1 MSPTSSSPSP
11 LLAQGLF
18 VSTCFL
24 SIVSWYTTYQGMALY
39 LSPWFA
45 FLASLG
51 IQSALVLVAWL
62 AGSARHNKV
71 LLGFVYGMTALVS
84 IAFSYV
90 SLYTW
95 FSSKE
100 RPAIVERQLYDTI
113 TASSGKVSELLT
125 AAVAEAEKH
134 ALALEEMTKA
144 ERAQGYAARAEDVD
158 PYLKRVREAVAQ
170 EAQSGYREGAGAG
183 VRYAAFERYTK
194 LAQKSL
200 AQLQDSRRAL
210 QEFRSQLKPGDS
222 SEQQIR
228 QYRAVYDAIPW
239 GEVEAHLNKASL
251 ARPEV
256 PALSDHLDKTST
268 GQEEL
273 LLAFTE
279 LLSAPTARHVFS
291 FSLATFIDVI
301 VFLLAFSAGPHFA
314 GSPGERWRHAG
325 AAIDDTH
332 QQLFARDF
340 LRKVESDGGG
350 LARVRVDLLTAGERQ
365 FCLMLASKG
374 LAVVHEGAYV
384 LDGKVHEEL
393 MDAMVRR
400 QLPLRASASAAG
412 TMPVNA
418 Q

>member
-1 MSPTSSSPSP
+1 MSPTSSSSP
-11 LLAQGLF
+11 LLVQGLF

-24 SIVSWYTTYQGMALY
+24 SVVSWYTTYQGMALY

-62 AGSARHNKV
+62 AGSARHNKA

-113 TASSGKVSELLT
+113 SASSGKASELLT
-125 AAVAEAEKH
+125 AAIAEAEKH

-144 ERAQGYAARAEDVD
+144 ERSQGFAARAEDAD

-210 QEFRSQLKPGDS
+210 QEFRAALKPGDP

-239 GEVEAHLNKASL
+239 SEVEAHLNKSPL

-279 LLSAPTARHVFS
+279 LLSAPTARHIFS

-325 AAIDDTH
+325 AAVDDTD
-332 QQLFARDF
+332 QQLFARDL
-340 LRKVESDGGG
+340 LRKVESDGVG
-350 LARVRVDLLTAGERQ
+350 LARIPLERLSPGERQ
-365 FCLMLASKG
+365 FCMMLASKG
-374 LAVVHEGAYV
+374 LAVLHNGYYV
-384 LDGKVHEEL
+384 LDEKAHEEL
-393 MDAMVRR
+393 MEAMVRR
-400 QLPLRASASAAG
+400 QLPLRASAAAPS
-412 TMPVNA
+412 PVNA